1 VLGCMKSANDSLD
14 ISSTEGN
21 APTLTQ
27 WGVASNLPFVAIS
40 KASPVWNARQ
50 SLGIETLTSSPPR
63 VRMYRPEV
71 GEGLETICGWPFSPH
86 RSSMALI
93 KLSVLSAKK
102 QVDYLLGKVLLVTND
117 QGGNHTSCRL
127 ARPRVNPETEGSS
140 GAVGLLLY
148 LRFESNQPAKAL
160 NL

>member
-1 VLGCMKSANDSLD
+1 MLGCMKSANDSLD
-14 ISSTEGN
+14 ISAAEGN

-50 SLGIETLTSSPPR
+50 SSGIETLTSSPPR

-71 GEGLETICGWPFSPH
+71 GEGLMTISGWPFSTH
-86 RSSMALI
+86 RSNMALFN
-93 KLSVLSAKK
+93 LSALSAKK
-102 QVDYLLGKVLLVTND
+102 QVDCLPSKVLLVTND

-127 ARPRVNPETEGSS
+127 ARPRVNPEKERSS

-148 LRFESNQPAKAL
+148 VRFESNQPAKAL
-160 NL
+160 NP